1 MLSKTKLERTQY
13 NNVYFLSLYSLVVFN
28 TINAHFVVC
37 VFIQKFK
44 QIFEEGLELQKA
56 HLREQR
62 AYTKELRQENY
73 RKYKDEIEAVE
84 NYYRDQVKTAFINVL
99 TYCTDCL

>member
-1 MLSKTKLERTQY
+1 M
-13 NNVYFLSLYSLVVFN
+13 
-28 TINAHFVVC
+28 C
-37 VFIQKFK
+37 VFIQKLK

-73 RKYKDEIEAVE
+73 RKYKDEIEAME
-84 NYYRDQVKTAFINVL
+84 NYYRDQVKTAFIHVCVNILYRLSLKLEKVTL
-99 TYCTDCL
+99 FDNGQ

>member
-1 MLSKTKLERTQY
+1 MHFCCVG
-13 NNVYFLSLYSLVVFN
+13 VYSEVQ
-28 TINAHFVVC
+28 AD
-37 VFIQKFK
+37 
-44 QIFEEGLELQKA
+44 FEEGLELQKA